1 MSKHEMPFR
10 YDVHW
15 GYIEKNLKL
24 DPMDYIEYDDIDD
37 IRAAIYDEIWDTINT
52 GDLDV
57 DQSELNYEL
66 PDEFIDEWEELKG
79 YK

>member
-1 MSKHEMPFR
+1 MSEYEMPFR

-15 GYIEKNLKL
+15 GYIENNLEL
-24 DPMDYIEYDDIDD
+24 DPMDYIEYDDIEDVRD
-37 IRAAIYDEIWDTINT
+37 AIYDEVWDTINT

-57 DQSELNYEL
+57 DQSVLDYEL
-66 PDEFIDEWEELKG
+66 PDKFIEEWKELKG